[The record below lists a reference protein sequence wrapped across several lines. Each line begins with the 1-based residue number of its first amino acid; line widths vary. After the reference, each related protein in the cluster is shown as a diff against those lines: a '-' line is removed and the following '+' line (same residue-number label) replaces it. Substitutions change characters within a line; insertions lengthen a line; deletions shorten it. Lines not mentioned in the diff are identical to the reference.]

1 MKRIWS
7 TVLITLA
14 LAACAGAPPNPNP
27 RAEEPL
33 KVLTRI
39 DLDRFMGR
47 WYVIANIPY
56 YGERGY
62 VGSYVE
68 YSLRD
73 DGRID
78 DLFIGHKGSFDA
90 PLKTTKL
97 LDTVVE
103 KTGNAI
109 WKASPLWPLR
119 FDFLILEVDPNY
131 STALIG
137 YPDKSLGWIFS
148 RDPVMDDATY
158 AMNLAKLDAQGYDT
172 SRFKRVPQRVSQ
184 IGAEGFQ

>member
-1 MKRIWS
+1 MKRLSS

-14 LAACAGAPPNPNP
+14 LAACAAAPPNPNP
-27 RAEEPL
+27 RAEAPL
-33 KVLTRI
+33 KVAASI

-68 YSLRD
+68 YARRD

-78 DLFIGHKGSFDA
+78 DLFIGHKGSFEA
-90 PLKTTKL
+90 PLTTTRL
-97 LDTVVE
+97 IDTVVE
-103 KTGNAI
+103 NTGNAM

-119 FDFLILEVDPNY
+119 FDFLILDVDADY

-148 RDPVMDDATY
+148 RDPIMDEASY
-158 AMNLAKLDAQGYDT
+158 AANLAKLDAEGYDT
-172 SRFKRVPQRVSQ
+172 SRFRRVPQRVGQ
-184 IGAEGFQ
+184 VGVEGFQ